1 MITSKSPCWW
11 ILAIVIDSTE
21 QIKLIPIVRYT
32 VMEKM
37 GSKASIVLIV
47 ILVCL
52 WEAILP
58 TALYLLGLP
67 IWLVIASA
75 AVVVIFGIALA
86 YYARERFH
94 EIDEGLEDA
103 VDNY

>member
-1 MITSKSPCWW
+1 
-11 ILAIVIDSTE
+11 
-21 QIKLIPIVRYT
+21 
-32 VMEKM
+32 MEKM

-58 TALYLLGLP
+58 VVLYLLGLP

-75 AVVVIFGIALA
+75 AIVVIFGIALA

>member
-37 GSKASIVLIV
+37 GAKASIVLIV